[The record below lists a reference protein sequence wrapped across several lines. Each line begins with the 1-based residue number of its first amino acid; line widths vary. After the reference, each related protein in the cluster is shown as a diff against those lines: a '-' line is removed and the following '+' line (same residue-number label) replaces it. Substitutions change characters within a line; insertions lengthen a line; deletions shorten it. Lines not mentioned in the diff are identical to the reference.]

1 MLGGRLRA
9 ECGIAGAR
17 RIEECSGRRR
27 FGYTTTRLAERQRMI
42 EAEASR
48 IATPN
53 AATPRAGTLIP
64 EAQKSF
70 EPETANQKPF
80 SWGSKGA
87 VLFCERERPLC
98 PRRPQAAYPL
108 ALVRRKG
115 AFSHVRE

>member
-1 MLGGRLRA
+1 MEMHAVKVIARIQSDFPEKFGIPRQSGLVPALRA
-9 ECGIAGAR
+9 GI
-17 RIEECSGRRR
+17 
-27 FGYTTTRLAERQRMI
+27 
-42 EAEASR
+42 
-48 IATPN
+48 P
-53 AATPRAGTLIP
+53 IP

-87 VLFCERERPLC
+87 ILFCEREWPLC